1 MTKLVDFDEH
11 KNEHDVHDG
20 GVKLQAD
27 VAGTCME
34 NCTEKPL
41 EDHTEAHT
49 IEQAV
54 LLRQS

>member
-54 LLRQS
+54 LLR